1 MCLPLP
7 SPGLAQM
14 QGLRMQGPGQQQFLG
29 PRMPSPMMA
38 GGRMPPMLRP
48 PLEGATTSLSE
59 LQRFTNMQMM
69 PSNAAMASGQ
79 QMTGTPLLRTWL
91 PPGAG
96 QPPPGQLMHR
106 QQPSSVVQSPVS
118 GAVITR
124 PPMVSG
130 AHAQSSATQALI
142 DLKNLQSQ
150 PVQMALS
157 HDNGVMVHS
166 APMNI
171 VKTEV
176 DLRDSAC
183 KLLWGVLCHL
193 LFSQILDGAL
203 CRAFKVQREFV
214 SPLQVTHLHSVGSFT
229 SPGIYT
235 R

>member
-1 MCLPLP
+1 
-7 SPGLAQM
+7 M
-14 QGLRMQGPGQQQFLG
+14 QGLRMQGPGPQQFLG

-48 PLEGATTSLSE
+48 PVEGATTSLSE

-69 PSNAAMASGQ
+69 PSNAAMASGQTGQ

-106 QQPSSVVQSPVS
+106 QQPSNVVQSPVS

-157 HDNGVMVHS
+157 HDNGVRVHS

-176 DLRDSAC
+176 DLRDSAGMC
-183 KLLWGVLCHL
+183 LWGVLYHL
-193 LFSQILDGAL
+193 GMSLLGSG
-203 CRAFKVQREFV
+203 CRAV
-214 SPLQVTHLHSVGSFT
+214 SKLSQFR
-229 SPGIYT
+229 SPHK
-235 R
+235 RH